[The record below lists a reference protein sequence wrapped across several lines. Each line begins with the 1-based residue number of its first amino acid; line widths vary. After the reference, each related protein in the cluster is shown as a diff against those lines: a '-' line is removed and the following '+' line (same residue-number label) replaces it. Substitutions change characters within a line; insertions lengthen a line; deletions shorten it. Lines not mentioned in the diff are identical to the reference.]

1 MVLFELFLLI
11 LRLILQ
17 LMWSVLELVR
27 PFDEILG
34 HLFEQKSSKLNSTG
48 ELRIC
53 VQRMNGR
60 RGFAAFHGPEVFD
73 FFILF

>member
-34 HLFEQKSSKLNSTG
+34 HLCLKMYFL
-48 ELRIC
+48 
-53 VQRMNGR
+53 
-60 RGFAAFHGPEVFD
+60 
-73 FFILF
+73 

>member
-1 MVLFELFLLI
+1 MVPCELFLRI

-17 LMWSVLELVR
+17 LMWSVLVLVR

-60 RGFAAFHGPEVFD
+60 RGFAAFHGPEVFY